1 MNIQKLKSLHGYH
14 YKNLN
19 IIDIGYIRSI
29 EYIEDDPLGDNYR
42 KNTHM
47 TYAAR
52 NQHFGPFYLIELD
65 NGMLLRLTASY
76 LVRGSKREPKVGKS
90 IYQINTRSGEHFYTM
105 NLKWKK
111 VKAKAMNYASVLGD
125 PFNVKHYASNYDAI
139 LARRQ
144 NRTTKSK

>member
-19 IIDIGYIRSI
+19 IIDIGHIRSI
-29 EYIEDDPLGDNYR
+29 EYIEDDPLGDGYR
-42 KNTHM
+42 KGLHLS
-47 TYAAR
+47 YRER
-52 NQHFGPFYLIELD
+52 NAQYGPFYLIELE

-144 NRTTKSK
+144 NRTAKSK